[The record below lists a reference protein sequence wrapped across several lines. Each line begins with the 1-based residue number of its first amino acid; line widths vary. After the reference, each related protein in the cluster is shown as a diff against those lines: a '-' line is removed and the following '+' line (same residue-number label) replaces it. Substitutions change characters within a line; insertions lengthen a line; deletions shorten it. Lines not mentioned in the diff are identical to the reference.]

1 MTSNRVKLLIVTQVV
16 DTEHPNLGFFHGW
29 ITELA
34 RVAEHVEVIC
44 LHEGRHALPTN
55 VSIHSLGKERGGSK
69 LLYAWR
75 FLRYI
80 RALDTSYDAVLVHMN
95 PEYIAL
101 GGWYW
106 KMRGKKIGL
115 WYTHKS
121 VTWWLRLAEKFADV
135 IFTASKES
143 FRLPS
148 AKVRIMGHGID
159 TSLFPSRAVA
169 PRTGL
174 RIVTL
179 GRVSESK
186 RIHEMLRALDVLEA
200 RGAAFTFTV
209 IGTGETK
216 DDVGYGER
224 LRVDIAAKP
233 YASRVTFAGA
243 VPYRDMPRRLAEADV
258 MLHMSVTGSVDKAV
272 LDALAAGM
280 PVVSTSEAF
289 RETMPGVT
297 AVSSD
302 PVAIADAL
310 LSQHVRPEELQL
322 FVRETYS
329 LRKLAVA
336 ILSALA

>member
-1 MTSNRVKLLIVTQVV
+1 MRLLVVTQVV

-29 ITELA
+29 LA
-34 RVAEHVEVIC
+34 EFARAAERVEVIC
-44 LHEGRHALPTN
+44 LQEGRHALPPN

-69 LLYAWR
+69 LSFAWR

-80 RALDTSYDAVLVHMN
+80 HTLGASYDAVLVHMN
-95 PEYIAL
+95 PEYVVL

-106 KMRGKKIGL
+106 KVRGKKIGL

-121 VTWWLRLAEKFADV
+121 VTWWLKIAEKFVDI

-159 TSLFPSRAVA
+159 TSLFPT
-169 PRTGL
+169 RTSVPHTEL
-174 RIVTL
+174 RIVAL

-186 RIHEMLRALDVLEA
+186 RIHEMLRVLDVLHA
-200 RGAAFTFTV
+200 GGTAFTFTV

-216 DDVGYGER
+216 EDIGYGER
-224 LRVDIAAKP
+224 LRADIAAKP
-233 YASRVTFAGA
+233 YASRVVFAGA
-243 VPYRDMPRRLAEADV
+243 VPYRDIPRRLAEADV
-258 MLHMSVTGSVDKAV
+258 ILHMSVTGSVDKAV
-272 LDALAAGM
+272 LDALAAGT

-289 RETMPGVT
+289 KTPMPGVT
-297 AVSSD
+297 SVSSD
-302 PVAIADAL
+302 PAALADAIT
-310 LSQHVRPEELQL
+310 SQHVQPEELQA

-329 LRKLAVA
+329 LKKLVAA